1 MNHQVQFGIIRS
13 CRCCLG
19 EAKEPSKGISYPVGD
34 LCKRFTKLTWHSA
47 SLLDSYP
54 ICPRVGTNDP
64 CDLLHTFLK
73 QVTNVFKHVLSSN
86 FFSSFIIKQ
95 SPYAAR
101 AGNEE
106 PVTLQAGVEDKDGQD
121 VLTELHKQIVQEKS
135 RRLEL
140 LQAEQVVTLE

>member
-1 MNHQVQFGIIRS
+1 MECSPGGVVKNCSGCKKRHEWLFGKYCTTYVAR
-13 CRCCLG
+13 L
-19 EAKEPSKGISYPVGD
+19 
-34 LCKRFTKLTWHSA
+34 
-47 SLLDSYP
+47 
-54 ICPRVGTNDP
+54 
-64 CDLLHTFLK
+64 
-73 QVTNVFKHVLSSN
+73 
-86 FFSSFIIKQ
+86 
-95 SPYAAR
+95 AAR